1 MRLLEKTP
9 PQKWRKLHQKALQ
22 CNTDATKCNGDI
34 DIEIKKDIDINIE
47 LEVHSD
53 KTATGLI

>member
-1 MRLLEKTP
+1 MISMRLLEKTP

-34 DIEIKKDIDINIE
+34 DIKKDIDIE
-47 LEVHSD
+47 LEVDSE

>member
-1 MRLLEKTP
+1 
-9 PQKWRKLHQKALQ
+9 LQ

-47 LEVHSD
+47 LEVDSE